1 MIIFVNNH
9 KVDVPENFLIINL
22 LDKLNYSKHVAVWVN
37 DVQLLQ
43 QEYSKYVLKNNDNVR
58 IIKPFGGG

>member
-1 MIIFVNNH
+1 M
-9 KVDVPENFLIINL
+9 PENFLIINL